1 MTIAMSI
8 AAGLAMIVAASENA
22 TIASDLVTA
31 FPSLR
36 DGMITTLEVLGL
48 AVVGGVILG
57 TILAMMRLSGIKVLA
72 IPAKLYVNFFR
83 SVPLLL
89 ILLWFYFAV
98 PMIYNGIT
106 GNFIMFDTAFTSC
119 VVAFMVFEAAYFS
132 EVVRAG
138 IQSIGSA
145 QVNAAKA
152 LGMTYSQ
159 TMRLIILPQAFRKMT
174 PLLLQQC
181 IILFQDTTLMFAI
194 GVTDF
199 FRAAY
204 VRGELMGLLTPY
216 ILGAGAVYFVIGLLA
231 SLGVQRLQR
240 RLRF

>member
-1 MTIAMSI
+1 MSIVMTIAIGGINMTE
-8 AAGLAMIVAASENA
+8 L
-22 TIASDLVTA
+22 TTA
-31 FPSLR
+31 FPGLLG
-36 DGMITTLEVLGL
+36 GMITTLEVLGL
-48 AVVGGVILG
+48 AIVGGITLG
-57 TILAMMRLSGIKVLA
+57 TILAMMRLSGIKLLE

-106 GNFIMFDTAFTSC
+106 GKYIMFDTAFTSC

-138 IQSIGSA
+138 IQSIGRA

-152 LGMTYSQ
+152 LGMSYGQ
-159 TMRLIILPQAFRKMT
+159 TMRLVILPQAFRKML
-174 PLLLQQC
+174 PLILQQC
-181 IILFQDTTLMFAI
+181 IILFQDTTLVFAI

-199 FRAAY
+199 FRAGY

-216 ILGAGAVYFVIGLLA
+216 ILGAGAVYFIISLLA
-231 SLGVQRLQR
+231 TMSVQRLQS

>member
-1 MTIAMSI
+1 MTIAMSVAMGGI
-8 AAGLAMIVAASENA
+8 SMAELTTAYPGLI
-22 TIASDLVTA
+22 
-31 FPSLR
+31 
-36 DGMITTLEVLGL
+36 DGMKTTLQVLGL
-48 AVVGGVILG
+48 AIVGGMTLG
-57 TILAMMRLSGIKVLA
+57 TILAMMRLSGIKLLA
-72 IPAKLYVNFFR
+72 IPAQLYVNFFR

-98 PMIYNGIT
+98 PMIYNGIS
-106 GNFIMFDTAFTSC
+106 GKFIMFDTAFTSC

-138 IQSIGSA
+138 IQSIGRA

-152 LGMTYSQ
+152 LGMTYGQS
-159 TMRLIILPQAFRKMT
+159 MRLVILPQAFRKMT
-174 PLLLQQC
+174 PLILQQC
-181 IILFQDTTLMFAI
+181 IILFQDTTLVFAI

-216 ILGAGAVYFVIGLLA
+216 ILGAGAVYFIISLLA
-231 SLGVQRLQR
+231 SIGVKRLQR
-240 RLRF
+240 RMRF